1 MSSESSQG
9 KEFFSP
15 NYVKS
20 GDTFITFR
28 ICCLLIALT
37 KNFHTEDPEKLS
49 SSSEENLDTAREA
62 FDLIY
67 KMAEE
72 FAGEDLTD
80 VEAPLETETEDEQEG
95 EVSAGYQKPI
105 KQR

>member
-1 MSSESSQG
+1 MKVARARS
-9 KEFFSP
+9 FSVP
-15 NYVKS
+15 TTLNQVILL
-20 GDTFITFR
+20 THR

-37 KNFHTEDPEKLS
+37 ENLQTKDPEKLS

-62 FDLIY
+62 FDFIY

-95 EVSAGYQKPI
+95 EVSA
-105 KQR
+105 